1 MYIIFSKK
9 YYRIYYVVFYE
20 IYFCIITG
28 WFNYSLEKIG
38 FWIFLED
45 VIERIIGNKLRD
57 DDFKWV

>member
-20 IYFCIITG
+20 IYFCIIIG

>member
-20 IYFCIITG
+20 IYFCIIIG
-28 WFNYSLEKIG
+28 WFNYSLEKIR